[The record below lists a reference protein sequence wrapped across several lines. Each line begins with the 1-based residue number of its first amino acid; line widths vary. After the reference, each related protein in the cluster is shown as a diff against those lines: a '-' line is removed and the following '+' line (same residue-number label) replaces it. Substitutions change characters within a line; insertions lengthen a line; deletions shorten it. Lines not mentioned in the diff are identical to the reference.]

1 MAHLKIFFYI
11 FTLMIGIGAVVYAF
25 LVKRAYD
32 RPFLKPLLAF
42 LVFNNLI
49 NLINLT
55 SEYGCSN
62 LLGFCKGYGYTVWP
76 TILGPIAR
84 LSQFGILYAV
94 AGIVQGFRGRRLSKP
109 VRIGFAIGAGIVA
122 LSYVI
127 FGVQAAQGHLIR
139 WLFRGQ
145 RMVFDG
151 GVYASLAL
159 LAYLLG
165 ISLRKP
171 GTAESRAARAFA
183 SLYLAAYLVFVL
195 TFQLPTETQFYP
207 NAVMLLAVYV
217 FPFFWFKRWFFAA
230 FAGEGVRDI
239 DDLALGKLCR
249 DGDLTPREC
258 ELVSL
263 ILQGKSN
270 AEIEKSLFISVHT
283 VKNHLTNVF
292 LKLGVKNRM
301 QLIGRFQALQKGIR
315 TDLNLVGPA
324 PAKKGLEIRPN

>member
-1 MAHLKIFFYI
+1 MAHLKIFFYL
-11 FTLMIGIGAVVYAF
+11 FTLMVGIGAVVYAF
-25 LVKRAYD
+25 LIKRAYD
-32 RPFLKPLLAF
+32 RPFLRPLFAV

-55 SEYGCSN
+55 SEYGCAN
-62 LLGFCKGYGYTVWP
+62 LLGFCKGYGYTVLP

-84 LSQFGILYAV
+84 LSQFAILYAL
-94 AGIVQGFRGRRLSKP
+94 AGIVWGFRDRRLSRPIK
-109 VRIGFAIGAGIVA
+109 ITFAAGAGLLS

-127 FGVQAAQGHLIR
+127 FGIQASQGHFVR

-145 RMVFDG
+145 RTVFDL
-151 GVYASLAL
+151 GVYASLGL

-171 GTAESRAARAFA
+171 GTAGSRAARVFA

-195 TFQLPTETQFYP
+195 TFRLPTETQFYP
-207 NAVMLLAVYV
+207 NAAMLLAMNV
-217 FPFFWFKRWFFAA
+217 FPFFWFRRWFFAA
-230 FAGEGVRDI
+230 FTGEGIRDI
-239 DDLALGKLCR
+239 DDLALVKLCR

-292 LKLGVKNRM
+292 LKVGVKNRM
-301 QLIGRFQALQKGIR
+301 QLIGRFQSLQKGIR
-315 TDLNLVGPA
+315 SDLNLVGPA

>member
-1 MAHLKIFFYI
+1 MAHLKIFFFL
-11 FTLMIGIGAVVYAF
+11 FTLMVGIGAIVYAF
-25 LVKRAYD
+25 LIKRAYD

-42 LVFNNLI
+42 LVYNNLI

-55 SEYGCSN
+55 SEYGCAN

-76 TILGPIAR
+76 MILGPIAR
-84 LSQFGILYAV
+84 LSQFGILFAL
-94 AGIVQGFRGRRLSKP
+94 AGIVWGFRGRRLSRP
-109 VRIGFAIGAGIVA
+109 INIGFAAGAGLLA
-122 LSYVI
+122 LSYMI
-127 FGVQAAQGHLIR
+127 FGIQASQGHMIR

-145 RMVFDG
+145 RTVFDL
-151 GVYASLAL
+151 GVYASLGL

-171 GTAESRAARAFA
+171 VTAESRAKRAFA
-183 SLYLAAYLVFVL
+183 FLYLVAYLVFVL
-195 TFQLPTETQFYP
+195 TFRLSTETQFYP
-207 NAVMLLAVYV
+207 NAIMLLAVNG

-230 FAGEGVRDI
+230 FAGEGVKDI

-258 ELVSL
+258 ELVNL

-301 QLIGRFQALQKGIR
+301 QLIGRFQSIQKGIR
-315 TDLNLVGPA
+315 TDLNVVGPA